1 MQMGTQAFMDPGQ
14 EQLKKERRGSFVDIH
29 AHLRGEKK
37 KRKEKGALETEEDKK
52 KSVSYY
58 NHHTSHSLAFGIGN
72 QGGMSEVYLFFL
84 ILHFIVLDYILILLL
99 VFLMFETCV

>member
-1 MQMGTQAFMDPGQ
+1 
-14 EQLKKERRGSFVDIH
+14 
-29 AHLRGEKK
+29 
-37 KRKEKGALETEEDKK
+37 LETEEDKK

-58 NHHTSHSLAFGIGN
+58 NHHTSRSLALALGIRGVWGVTGN
-72 QGGMSEVYLFFL
+72 KRRVLWMSEVYLFFL